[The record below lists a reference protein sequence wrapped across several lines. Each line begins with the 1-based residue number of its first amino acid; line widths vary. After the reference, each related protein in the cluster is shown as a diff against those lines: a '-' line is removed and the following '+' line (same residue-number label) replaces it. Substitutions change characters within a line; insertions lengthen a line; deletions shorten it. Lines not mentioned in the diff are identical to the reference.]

1 MVIISIETLQSFT
14 CGFMFSPTTP
24 FVLSRLIRHFLFD
37 YQKRKKSSSKMEVF
51 WNQAHSWKII
61 NISNGLDSSLAMTE
75 NFYGIY
81 AEPFW
86 KCLIFFENLLLTDMI
101 WLLIRWFGG
110 WYKRGSQSWRKGVQG
125 SSVEGGPE

>member
-1 MVIISIETLQSFT
+1 
-14 CGFMFSPTTP
+14 
-24 FVLSRLIRHFLFD
+24 
-37 YQKRKKSSSKMEVF
+37 MEVF

-86 KCLIFFENLLLTDMI
+86 KYQIFSKIFINWQNLTFDKMI
-101 WLLIRWFGG
+101 WWMIQARLT
-110 WYKRGSQSWRKGVQG
+110 K
-125 SSVEGGPE
+125 